1 MNTMNEKKQIIYRGT
16 RLLCAIIMGT
26 ALVVLTASAA
36 LAAPAAPATKD
47 LKLRGDGVAKDDGS
61 RKHVLFALGGSG
73 GKIIDGPGKAL
84 NFSFGGTF
92 IFQYNYIAKGFGVDL
107 HAAYYYNMD
116 KTYPSD
122 HITVLPVLVSPMYK
136 FNTKYID
143 IDLRAGAGISW
154 TYGKSAQ
161 RFRFIPTGDPGQPL
175 AAIKLDA
182 LNASSIDLAVG
193 GGVGISHTFSKGF
206 VLGFEANYY
215 YIFQTLSANAVG
227 ASIYCGYAF

>member
-1 MNTMNEKKQIIYRGT
+1 MNTMKLMTNDIYRTTKRARG
-16 RLLCAIIMGT
+16 IIMAL
-26 ALVVLTASAA
+26 ALVAITASSV

-47 LKLRGDGVAKDDGS
+47 LKLRGDGVTKDDGS
-61 RKHVLFALGGSG
+61 QKHVLFALGGSG

-92 IFQYNYIAKGFGVDL
+92 IFQYNYIAKGFGMDL

-122 HITVLPVLVSPMYK
+122 HVTILPALVSPMYK

-143 IDLRAGAGISW
+143 IDLRAGAGASW

-182 LNASSIDLAVG
+182 LNASSIDLTVG
-193 GGVGISHTFSKGF
+193 AGFGISHTFGNGF